1 MSLFSPFFWNF
12 CFIMTHDSRSGQRLL
27 FSPRIMPF
35 LCLPSLVSSGGL
47 SFLPFLGPGCLDFHS
62 TADKQEQERRVKP
75 PNLTGCTPFLSFYS
89 VSIIYYTPHT
99 PYLPAVVSHRLQPY
113 PPTSLLHSRQKAK
126 NASEKS
132 TMFLYVYIRL
142 VFRYGSLQYAYGYH
156 MHMSIITSTFTST
169 STPQMNII
177 L

>member
-1 MSLFSPFFWNF
+1 
-12 CFIMTHDSRSGQRLL
+12 MTHDSRSGQRLL

-126 NASEKS
+126 NASEKKYHVS
-132 TMFLYVYIRL
+132 ICIYPACFPLWQLTIRIWLSYAHVYNYIYL
-142 VFRYGSLQYAYGYH
+142 HIYIYSPNEHNPMRYRTCHWKG
-156 MHMSIITSTFTST
+156 
-169 STPQMNII
+169 
-177 L
+177 